1 MITSV
6 LENYKLEREKERTKY
21 LLQCKQIQ
29 SALTTPAGVVL
40 YGWLKEN
47 CFMSDVMTEQ
57 AMESVAANQRV
68 NARRDLFIALDNILK
83 KDVSNVSDA

>member
-1 MITSV
+1 M
-6 LENYKLEREKERTKY
+6 LETFKAEREKERLRY

-29 SALTTPAGVVL
+29 AALSTSAGVVL
-40 YGWLKEN
+40 YEWLKEN
-47 CFMSDVMTEQ
+47 CFMSDVMAEK